1 MSEEIMIMAEDKNE
15 PTKEQYEQLVAL
27 LEKSN
32 DIQKKT
38 IQVLKQQVEVLQDM
52 LNVAE
57 RKLWERS

>member
-1 MSEEIMIMAEDKNE
+1 MAEDKNE

>member
-1 MSEEIMIMAEDKNE
+1 MIMSEDKNE

>member
-1 MSEEIMIMAEDKNE
+1 MIMTEDKNE

>member
-1 MSEEIMIMAEDKNE
+1 MSEDKNE

>member
-1 MSEEIMIMAEDKNE
+1 MSEEIMIMSEDKNE